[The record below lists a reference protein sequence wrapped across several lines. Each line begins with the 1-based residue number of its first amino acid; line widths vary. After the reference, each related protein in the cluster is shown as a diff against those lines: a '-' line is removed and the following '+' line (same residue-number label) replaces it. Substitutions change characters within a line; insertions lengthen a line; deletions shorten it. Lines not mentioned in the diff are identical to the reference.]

1 MLVNIHTVLSQMCHV
16 IPANYRYKISDAF
29 SLMLRHRC
37 PLPAVTHMISIEL
50 LQPVGVF
57 ECGFVCFSF
66 VIHVK
71 KFCHFCTGE
80 NIFTPNMLHKLAGL
94 QIRYQKN

>member
-1 MLVNIHTVLSQMCHV
+1 MLVNIQTVLSQMCHV

-71 KFCHFCTGE
+71 QFCHFCTGE
-80 NIFTPNMLHKLAGL
+80 NIFNPKHVMQMGWAAN
-94 QIRYQKN
+94 QI